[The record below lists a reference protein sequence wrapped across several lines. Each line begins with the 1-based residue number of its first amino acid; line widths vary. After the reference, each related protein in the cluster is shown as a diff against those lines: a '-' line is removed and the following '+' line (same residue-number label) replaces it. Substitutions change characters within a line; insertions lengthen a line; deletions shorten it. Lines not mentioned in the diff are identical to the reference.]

1 MKAISTLYGN
11 SPKKNLQ
18 FSPKRHF
25 LSLQSLSQIKI
36 SQFILYTRM
45 MIRPNEIPLTKK
57 ERKKKQKRLKHNRKI
72 SLNPRH
78 INSAYMYEV
87 SDGEGG

>member
-18 FSPKRHF
+18 FSPKSHF

-36 SQFILYTRM
+36 SQFILNTRM

-57 ERKKKQKRLKHNRKI
+57 RGRRNKK
-72 SLNPRH
+72 
-78 INSAYMYEV
+78 
-87 SDGEGG
+87 G